1 MGVFHAQQS
10 SETCVFHAQ
19 QSSETCVFHA
29 QQSSEIVL
37 LICIVL
43 LHSFPAPLRWF
54 VFDHMSTS

>member
-1 MGVFHAQQS
+1 MG
-10 SETCVFHAQ
+10 VFHAQ

-54 VFDHMSTS
+54 VFDHMSIS